1 MIDSARMDFVT
12 SKTLKYYVS
21 KRASTQN
28 LPATYFQIASTRIQT
43 LVEAT
48 PEQLRSFNDVCA
60 ICYLDMVQSA
70 KITPCGHYFHGRC
83 LKKWLFLNDQCP
95 MCQANVIEGMHKIG
109 NRIFIDTSTVFRK
122 FNGIS
127 RQ

>member
-1 MIDSARMDFVT
+1 MGFYDRIPKKVCKLSHF
-12 SKTLKYYVS
+12 L
-21 KRASTQN
+21 
-28 LPATYFQIASTRIQT
+28 QIASTRIQT

-95 MCQANVIEGMHKIG
+95 MCQANVIEGKCTIKVVLCL
-109 NRIFIDTSTVFRK
+109 STT
-122 FNGIS
+122 I
-127 RQ
+127 